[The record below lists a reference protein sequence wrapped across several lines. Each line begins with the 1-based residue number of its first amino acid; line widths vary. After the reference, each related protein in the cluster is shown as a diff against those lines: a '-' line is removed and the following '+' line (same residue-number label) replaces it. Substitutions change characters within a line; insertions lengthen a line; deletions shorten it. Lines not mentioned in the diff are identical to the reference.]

1 MSTTILFTIP
11 PKSRPE
17 WRQLVRGE
25 LSHTFKN
32 YTLQMKVHQ
41 CSQFIKEGKL
51 LEQKAIDDLYGL
63 CEKYAL
69 AVREDFKSIF
79 KTW

>member
-1 MSTTILFTIP
+1 MSTTILFTVP
-11 PKSRPE
+11 AKSRPE

-25 LSHTFKN
+25 LSHAFKN

-41 CSQFIKEGKL
+41 CSQAIKDGKMT
-51 LEQKAIDDLYGL
+51 EQKAIDDLHDL

-79 KTW
+79 KIW